1 MLASVA
7 AAPERVSVRGPVWR
21 LRLDPLA
28 DRPDAVGQHGPGLPA
43 EVSPGPVN
51 RERAGLQLSGHGR
64 RQRVLGRPA
73 GNLPDHR
80 NQVEHADLSAGADV
94 PGPRPALV
102 CGREERGDSIADVDV
117 VAGLGAIA
125 EDGRTTA
132 GQGLRAED
140 WDGASPAGRSLPR
153 AVDIRE
159 PQDRVRR
166 SVQPVVEA
174 DILLGAVLADTVR

>member
-51 RERAGLQLSGHGR
+51 RERAALQLTGPGR

-117 VAGLGAIA
+117 VAGLGDIA
-125 EDGRTTA
+125 DDGRTTA
-132 GQGLRAED
+132 GQELRAENSD
-140 WDGASPAGRSLPR
+140 DPPLARRTLPPPL
-153 AVDIRE
+153 ATHE
-159 PQDRVRR
+159 PQGRVRP
-166 SVQPVVEA
+166 SLLPVAEA
-174 DILLGAVLADTVR
+174 DLL